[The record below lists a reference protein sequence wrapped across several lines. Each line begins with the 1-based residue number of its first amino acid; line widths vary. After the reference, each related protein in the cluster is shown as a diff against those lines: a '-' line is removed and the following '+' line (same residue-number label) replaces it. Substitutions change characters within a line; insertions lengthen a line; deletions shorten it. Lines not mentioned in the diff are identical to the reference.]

1 MANKP
6 NEIKINIPAH
16 LQAGVYA
23 NSMAVTHTREEFIMD
38 FSLITPPAGT
48 VNARVITSPG
58 HIKRIISALQDNVKR
73 YEAQFGIIMAADEPK
88 DKGPIGF
95 NA

>member
-6 NEIKINIPAH
+6 HELKVNLPAQ

-23 NSMAVTHTREEFIMD
+23 NNLMITHTREEFIMD
-38 FSLITPPAGT
+38 FSVITPPVGT
-48 VNARVITSPG
+48 VSARVITSPG
-58 HIKRIISALQDNVKR
+58 HMKRIIAALQENVKR
-73 YEAQFGIIMAADEPK
+73 YEAQFGTILQAEEPK
-88 DKGPIGF
+88 GTIGF

>member
-6 NEIKINIPAH
+6 NEIRIAIPPDV
-16 LQAGVYA
+16 QAGVYA
-23 NSMAVTHTREEFIMD
+23 NSMTITHTKEEFIMD
-38 FSLITPPAGT
+38 FALVTPPAGT

-58 HIKRIISALQDNVKR
+58 HVKRIISALRENVRR
-73 YEAQFGIIMAADEPK
+73 YEAQFGVISEAAEPK
-88 DKGPIGF
+88 GKGPIGF

>member
-6 NEIKINIPAH
+6 HEIKVNIPPH

-23 NSMAVTHTREEFIMD
+23 NSMVVTHNREEFVTN
-38 FSLITPPAGT
+38 FSFITPPVGT
-48 VNARVITSPG
+48 VSARVITSPG
-58 HIKRIISALQDNVKR
+58 HMKRIISALQENVKK
-73 YEAQFGIIMAADEPK
+73 YEAQFGTIIQAEEPM
-88 DKGPIGF
+88 GPIGF

>member
-6 NEIKINIPAH
+6 HELKVNLPAQ

-23 NSMAVTHTREEFIMD
+23 NNLMITHTREEFIMD
-38 FSLITPPAGT
+38 FSVIAPPVGT
-48 VNARVITSPG
+48 VSARVITSPG
-58 HIKRIISALQDNVKR
+58 HMKRIIAALQENVKR
-73 YEAQFGIIMAADEPK
+73 YEAQFGIILQAEEPK
-88 DKGPIGF
+88 GTIGF